1 MDLYKQEMTK
11 RVGVGGLK
19 CKCCNISRGKL
30 KNSHVGKDNSLNKL
44 ARRKIKAEDSKM
56 IKRYLVSFNH

>member
-11 RVGVGGLK
+11 RVGIGGLK

-30 KNSHVGKDNSLNKL
+30 KNSHVEKDNSLNK
-44 ARRKIKAEDSKM
+44 
-56 IKRYLVSFNH
+56 

>member
-11 RVGVGGLK
+11 RVGIGGLK

-30 KNSHVGKDNSLNKL
+30 KNSHVGKDNSLNKS
-44 ARRKIKAEDSKM
+44 ARRKIKAEDRFRHFYV
-56 IKRYLVSFNH
+56 IGQT